1 MDGQAA
7 KPLLYSLQLYTVTPD
22 CDTSQSSPPKSMTH
36 PHISFQF
43 RATFRIKTAAAVR
56 SWPVTA
62 LVMHASLPSPLLSHN
77 SSGGGGGGGGG
88 KRGAVAPAHTL
99 QSSPAR
105 IATRRSTPGSE
116 WLPPECSVMIQ
127 CRSIGTSR
135 KFEGQLYYN
144 LSDFAHLRSTS
155 SMSRRTKKVTPTSC
169 NLPVLLKLDA

>member
-1 MDGQAA
+1 MTTCQQWNTPKFLLFVLSRTKTVFIRRWMESDGQAA

-77 SSGGGGGGGGG
+77 SSGGGGGGGAAAA
-88 KRGAVAPAHTL
+88 RWLLHT
-99 QSSPAR
+99 R
-105 IATRRSTPGSE
+105 
-116 WLPPECSVMIQ
+116 
-127 CRSIGTSR
+127 
-135 KFEGQLYYN
+135 
-144 LSDFAHLRSTS
+144 
-155 SMSRRTKKVTPTSC
+155 C
-169 NLPVLLKLDA
+169 NLRQRGSQPGAARPAASGFHLNVR